1 MPELPEP
8 ESQVGH
14 RKFYLY
20 STAQRYYLVARSK
33 DRSAWSILKFN
44 RDPELPTCLD
54 VVEDPVTYSERECA
68 SLLTQIGAGNKAH
81 GGLTFEVTVWYR
93 LSRARRC
100 TLLLLEHLPA
110 CTTATQH
117 LGSLTVRVRLLLQA
131 DAVVG
136 CFSLL
141 QGCYL
146 LLVTKKRLHGSVCGE
161 GPISKDLHRHSVLS
175 HLPTSMSRLPVSCVK
190 SP

>member
-1 MPELPEP
+1 MEAGTPELPEP

-54 VVEDPVTYSERECA
+54 VVEDPVTYTERECA

-81 GGLTFEVTVWYR
+81 GGLTFEVTVCAKLPMPDIAGCR
-93 LSRARRC
+93 CLSIFLPVLQQPKMLVVSLYEWSDHAGGCCRWVLFSVAGM
-100 TLLLLEHLPA
+100 LPA
-110 CTTATQH
+110 ACHQKAAARQ
-117 LGSLTVRVRLLLQA
+117 
-131 DAVVG
+131 
-136 CFSLL
+136 
-141 QGCYL
+141 YL
-146 LLVTKKRLHGSVCGE
+146 R
-161 GPISKDLHRHSVLS
+161 
-175 HLPTSMSRLPVSCVK
+175 
-190 SP
+190 

>member
-1 MPELPEP
+1 MEAGTPELSEP

-54 VVEDPVTYSERECA
+54 VVEDPVTYTERECA

-81 GGLTFEVTVWYR
+81 GGLTFEVTVCSS
-93 LSRARRC
+93 LPNARHC
-100 TLLLLEHLPA
+100 
-110 CTTATQH
+110 
-117 LGSLTVRVRLLLQA
+117 G
-131 DAVVG
+131 
-136 CFSLL
+136 
-141 QGCYL
+141 
-146 LLVTKKRLHGSVCGE
+146 LVAA
-161 GPISKDLHRHSVLS
+161 
-175 HLPTSMSRLPVSCVK
+175 
-190 SP
+190 

>member
-1 MPELPEP
+1 MPELPEQ

-33 DRSAWSILKFN
+33 DRSAWSILKLN

-54 VVEDPVTYSERECA
+54 VVEDPVTYTERECA

-81 GGLTFEVTVWYR
+81 GGLTFEVTVCFNF
-93 LSRARRC
+93 SSARRC
-100 TLLLLEHLPA
+100 SLLLLEHLPA
-110 CTTATQH
+110 CSTATQH
-117 LGSLTVRVRLLLQA
+117 LGSLTVRVCLSLQA

-146 LLVTKKRLHGSVCGE
+146 LLVTKKRLHGSICGE
-161 GPISKDLHRHSVLS
+161 GPI
-175 HLPTSMSRLPVSCVK
+175 C
-190 SP
+190 